1 MRCKNCGWPNKPNET
16 VCVKCG
22 SLLDAEPQVPENYNQ
37 DYQQGPVNDGG
48 DGLKKTVME
57 NQVFGP
63 SVEPQGQETPTVG
76 EKVCPKCGY
85 PMRSDSTKCPN
96 CNYSPA
102 SSTGPQ
108 SESPSN
114 AGYQRRPTRMAA
126 DPIVEE
132 PVLKQ
137 TRKATNSGFM
147 SGTVNPYMQNFIQ
160 EPMFVL
166 EPIQRMN
173 ERKPVE
179 PVEFEGSE
187 NTLNRDNTEPGNPT
201 ISSREQAIVTH
212 SDGRWFIED
221 LSDQKTTFV
230 QAAHKVE
237 IHDGD
242 IILLGNR
249 LFKFVEQ

>member
-1 MRCKNCGWPNKPNET
+1 M
-16 VCVKCG
+16 
-22 SLLDAEPQVPENYNQ
+22 
-37 DYQQGPVNDGG
+37 
-48 DGLKKTVME
+48 
-57 NQVFGP
+57 FGP

-179 PVEFEGSE
+179 PVE
-187 NTLNRDNTEPGNPT
+187 LR
-201 ISSREQAIVTH
+201 VV
-212 SDGRWFIED
+212 
-221 LSDQKTTFV
+221 K
-230 QAAHKVE
+230 
-237 IHDGD
+237 
-242 IILLGNR
+242 IL
-249 LFKFVEQ
+249 